1 MNCYDILSKT
11 KNGKELTDEEIHWL
25 VNGYAKGKI
34 PDYQLSAWLMAVCFN
49 SLSDRETTALTL
61 AMRDSGDVIDLSGI
75 EGITVDK
82 HSTGGVGD
90 KTSLIIAPII
100 SACGVFV
107 PKMSGRGLG
116 HTGGTIDKLESI
128 PNFKTELSFD
138 RFIEV
143 VKKAGFSIISQSG
156 DIVPADKKLYALRD
170 STATVDSI
178 PLICSSIMSKKLA
191 MGADCILLD
200 VKLGSGAFMKT
211 EESATKLAKA
221 MVSTAVNSG
230 KKCRAMITNMDEPLG
245 NAVGNSNEIVE
256 VIEILKGNK
265 KGRLYELCIDLSA
278 NMLEMAEKGDAEECK
293 RLAIEAISSGKALE
307 RFALMIELQG
317 GNSHVIDD
325 YSLLPQPKFSA
336 DVMAK
341 ETGYITGINSEEI
354 GLTAL
359 RLGAGRV
366 TKDSEIDL
374 SAGINLNKSVGD
386 YIKTGEV
393 IMTLYSST
401 QSDFSEIS
409 NMAENAVVTSE
420 KAKTKKPMIYKIVY
434 EDFT

>member
-200 VKLGSGAFMKT
+200 IGVSLPYNFTGVISAFNVYPDFSLDVKISPYK
-211 EESATKLAKA
+211 EPSALA
-221 MVSTAVNSG
+221 STAIRSIFTAG
-230 KKCRAMITNMDEPLG
+230 
-245 NAVGNSNEIVE
+245 
-256 VIEILKGNK
+256 
-265 KGRLYELCIDLSA
+265 
-278 NMLEMAEKGDAEECK
+278 
-293 RLAIEAISSGKALE
+293 
-307 RFALMIELQG
+307 FA
-317 GNSHVIDD
+317 S
-325 YSLLPQPKFSA
+325 
-336 DVMAK
+336 
-341 ETGYITGINSEEI
+341 
-354 GLTAL
+354 
-359 RLGAGRV
+359 R
-366 TKDSEIDL
+366 
-374 SAGINLNKSVGD
+374 
-386 YIKTGEV
+386 
-393 IMTLYSST
+393 
-401 QSDFSEIS
+401 
-409 NMAENAVVTSE
+409 
-420 KAKTKKPMIYKIVY
+420 
-434 EDFT
+434 